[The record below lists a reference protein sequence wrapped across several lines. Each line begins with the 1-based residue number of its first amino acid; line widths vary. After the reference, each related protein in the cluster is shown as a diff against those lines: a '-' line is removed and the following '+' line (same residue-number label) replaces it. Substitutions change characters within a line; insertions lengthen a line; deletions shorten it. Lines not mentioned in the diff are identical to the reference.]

1 MDARGTGPRMF
12 APNMSRD
19 LYDPE
24 VIFSNIERDR
34 GDAVYDALP
43 ERVRVALARAESSS
57 ISSSSPRG

>member
-1 MDARGTGPRMF
+1 MEGRGMGPTLF
-12 APNMSRD
+12 APSMSRD

-43 ERVRVALARAESSS
+43 ERVRAALARAESRSNPS
-57 ISSSSPRG
+57 APSRG